1 VALRFRPWHLAW
13 LLMLVATG
21 LVGGVYLWRVRSASE
36 VARLAARLPRG
47 EFTVAHIDLRALR
60 VAGLLRVLARPDGEQ
75 EAEYR
80 DFVRETDF
88 DYARDLD
95 TVLAAFG
102 SEETFA
108 LLVGRFDWGRL
119 IAFVDSRGGDC
130 YNGFCRVPSGK
141 PNRWIS
147 FFAVTP
153 SIMGLAASRDS
164 WAASALLEERE
175 PAPLRDPPAQP
186 VWLTFPG
193 GALKRATWLPPG
205 TRAFVSPV
213 AGAERVTVALGASA
227 SGYEA
232 VLEVRCR
239 TPEEAARVARQ
250 LTEVTEALN
259 RMIRL
264 ENKEPNPRDLSGV
277 LTAGV
282 FTSRET
288 RVEGRWPVPA
298 EFLQALAEG
307 SE

>member
-1 VALRFRPWHLAW
+1 MRFRPWHLAW

-21 LVGGVYLWRVRSASE
+21 LVVGVYLWRVRSASE

-60 VAGLLRVLARPDGEQ
+60 AAGLLRLLARPDGEQ
-75 EAEYR
+75 EAEYL
-80 DFVRETDF
+80 DFVRQTDF

-119 IAFVDSRGGDC
+119 IAFVNGRGGDC

-153 SIMGLAASRDS
+153 SIMGLAVSRDS
-164 WAASALLEERE
+164 WAASALLDEQAS
-175 PAPLRDPPAQP
+175 APIGLPPPQPLWVTFSGGTLR
-186 VWLTFPG
+186 
-193 GALKRATWLPPG
+193 RASWLPAG
-205 TRAFVSPV
+205 TRAFVTPI
-213 AGAERVTVALGASA
+213 AAAERVTVALGASGSA
-227 SGYEA
+227 YEA
-232 VLEVRCR
+232 VLEVQCR
-239 TPEEAARVARQ
+239 TPEEASRIARQ